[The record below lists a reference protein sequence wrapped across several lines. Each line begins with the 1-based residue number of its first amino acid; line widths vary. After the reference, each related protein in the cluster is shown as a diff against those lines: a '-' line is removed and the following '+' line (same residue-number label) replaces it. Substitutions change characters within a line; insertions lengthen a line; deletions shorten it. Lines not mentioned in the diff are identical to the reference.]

1 MNTSAAPSEKVRMP
15 VVDDVQ
21 AVRESLRRS
30 PRFDDCVVALTAAGN
45 EPRLIHTV
53 RGAAYLR
60 IEP

>member
-1 MNTSAAPSEKVRMP
+1 MP
-15 VVDDVQ
+15 VADDVQ

-30 PRFDDCVVALTAAGN
+30 PRFDDCVVALTGAGN